1 VELTDSDTPYD
12 IPNLHLTVPL
22 DGTYLVSYSTTFE
35 AYVSD
40 ESIHTLDVS
49 SVLYNDTQNSYIPEG
64 KARTS
69 MKFGNDSTTD
79 LISKTRKMIH
89 TVSKDVFVDADA
101 SDTIKLMG
109 IHEDTFDNI
118 SATSLHTASGSTSIN
133 SLYGYL
139 SYEKASFFSEATVC
153 DRIYGQ
159 VVQNAVTT
167 VNNSETVADISGLE
181 VRLPV
186 SGKYRI
192 NYGITCKASTSSV
205 DVPVIEVVGLL
216 YNNCAAVYLPE
227 GRTDL
232 SLKFGSET
240 EEDLISENR
249 YITGTISKSA
259 IVSVAEM
266 CIIKVQAMYVKPT
279 SNDATMEVLY
289 QAPINGYDG
298 IKGYLSFEK
307 MGNL

>member
-1 VELTDSDTPYD
+1 LDLEFKSLLEGSGISISGGVDGIVLSSTASSSGEANSGTSLGTGEPVFAQKNGDDLEFKTLKEGTNITLSSDSDEITINSTDTGEANTASNEGSGIGAVFKQKTGYNLEFRNIKAGDNVTVSLVGNDILIGSTGGGGATGGSSAEFGRIYRQRSQDSEVELTDSDTPYD

-109 IHEDTFDNI
+109 I
-118 SATSLHTASGSTSIN
+118 
-133 SLYGYL
+133 
-139 SYEKASFFSEATVC
+139 
-153 DRIYGQ
+153 
-159 VVQNAVTT
+159 
-167 VNNSETVADISGLE
+167 
-181 VRLPV
+181 
-186 SGKYRI
+186 
-192 NYGITCKASTSSV
+192 
-205 DVPVIEVVGLL
+205 
-216 YNNCAAVYLPE
+216 
-227 GRTDL
+227 
-232 SLKFGSET
+232 
-240 EEDLISENR
+240 
-249 YITGTISKSA
+249 
-259 IVSVAEM
+259 
-266 CIIKVQAMYVKPT
+266 
-279 SNDATMEVLY
+279 
-289 QAPINGYDG
+289 
-298 IKGYLSFEK
+298 
-307 MGNL
+307 